1 MSLQRGEDAGL
12 ALGAWGAVQ
21 ATAGGASVALG
32 GVIKDVVGAL
42 ATSGWMGE
50 SLMSSVTGYSFVYH
64 IEMYLLFGVL
74 VAIGPLVRNDALPT
88 QSQGQK
94 FGLADLPG

>member
-1 MSLQRGEDAGL
+1 MRAAPADQAGL
-12 ALGAWGAVQ
+12 ALGAWGAAQ
-21 ATAGGASVALG
+21 ATAGGLAMALG
-32 GVIKDVVGAL
+32 GLVRDGVDAL
-42 ATSGWMGE
+42 AQAGYLGE
-50 SLMSSVTGYSFVYH
+50 ALHSIVTGYSFVYH